1 MKKIVFVAA
10 VLLLSFTAVPS
21 FAETVSADDV
31 SVYLLK
37 RWVSEKY
44 GCKID
49 DDGDLILNKDGGKIF
64 VTVKKKQKMVRIF
77 SIFGAYEKRSINE
90 MIKLANRFNDK
101 KIFLRVSINPESGS
115 SWCDHYIV
123 YNGGLNSKNFI
134 ETVDWFIAL
143 EKSWNDFVVNN
154 GD

>member
-37 RWVSEKY
+37 RWGSEKY

-49 DDGDLILNKDGGKIF
+49 DDGDLVLNTDGGKIF
-64 VTVKKKQKMVRIF
+64 VTVQKKLKMVRIF

-115 SWCDHYIV
+115 SVCDHYIV
-123 YNGGLNSKNFI
+123 YNGGLNSTNFM

-143 EKSWNDFVVNN
+143 KKSWNDSVVNN

>member
-37 RWVSEKY
+37 RWASEKY

-49 DDGDLILNKDGGKIF
+49 DDGDLVLNTDGGKII

-90 MIKLANRFNDK
+90 MIKLANRFNNK
-101 KIFLRVSINPESGS
+101 KVFLRVFINPESGD

-123 YNGGLNSKNFI
+123 YNGGLNSTNFMEI
-134 ETVDWFIAL
+134 VDWFIAL
-143 EKSWNDFVVNN
+143 KKSWNDFVVNN

>member
-1 MKKIVFVAA
+1 
-10 VLLLSFTAVPS
+10 
-21 FAETVSADDV
+21 
-31 SVYLLK
+31 
-37 RWVSEKY
+37 
-44 GCKID
+44 
-49 DDGDLILNKDGGKIF
+49 
-64 VTVKKKQKMVRIF
+64 MVRIF

-90 MIKLANRFNDK
+90 MIKLANRFNNK
-101 KIFLRVSINPESGS
+101 KVFLRVFINPESGS